1 MGAKKKSSSSEK
13 QLKATNKKL
22 KAKLDRADAK
32 ASRWQKKAKKH
43 QVALAASQKRV
54 TRLEKKLAEARRT
67 ATQSSVTR
75 DVLSAPTEV
84 VAAETSDTAGQPT
97 STPDMSWTV
106 VRLRAEARA
115 RDLTGLSSKPKAQI
129 LAALSGVGRTHA
141 DEQRRLTMER
151 QANRCF
157 EARVNGSRRPR
168 HRGGSR
174 IRHPRDRARPRS
186 TR

>member
-43 QVALAASQKRV
+43 QAALAASQKRV
-54 TRLEKKLAEARRT
+54 TKLEKRLAEARRT
-67 ATQSSVTR
+67 PSQP
-75 DVLSAPTEV
+75 SAYELPSPTEV

-115 RDLTGLSSKPKAQI
+115 RGLTGLSSKPKAEI
-129 LAALSGVGRTHA
+129 LAALT
-141 DEQRRLTMER
+141 
-151 QANRCF
+151 
-157 EARVNGSRRPR
+157 
-168 HRGGSR
+168 
-174 IRHPRDRARPRS
+174 
-186 TR
+186 